1 MPHIYQEIMKRIR
14 LTITAIFCCALTL
27 QSFADPVTKSQAQVL
42 ASSFVQSLDGT
53 SIIGTSVKTN
63 APKRVAANDTLA
75 PYYVFSRGA
84 GKGFIIVSG
93 DNCSS
98 PIIGYTESGDFD
110 SDNLPQAMK
119 DMLNGWSELISKA
132 QAAGAKP
139 RETMTAAKGVMR
151 AASMRQNVDPLIK
164 TLWSQGSPYNDI
176 CPTITSNGQRAA
188 TGCVAT
194 AAAQIIYYFKKDN
207 PDTLLYDTP
216 TYGYGDAPVTT
227 SLPKGTKIDYSNM
240 LLSGSG
246 TTIQNNAV
254 ATLMLAIGSSSWLTY
269 GSSTSGQ
276 ISKAGE
282 AMNSQFHLSSTCI
295 YKSGYSQ
302 ATWEQTI
309 YSTLIEG
316 KPILYSGV
324 HPKDGGHA
332 VVLDGYQASTNLFHF
347 NFGWGSNSYNGYFT
361 VDDSTGMNGFYG
373 QQGMCY
379 NVTPWNQNISG
390 KISAIKNF
398 YQKCSNTINVSITNN
413 STIAYSGAYLYCTTG
428 TSLPSTVSA
437 NDLTTV
443 IPSGETTS
451 ISFTYKPTLVKTY
464 HIYLCDSKRN
474 ILDSCS
480 VTPSPTVA
488 ALHLN
493 EIGIDA
499 GRNSET
505 IDGITFHTVNNTTA
519 NVKVNL
525 TNGEGGS
532 FCQPSIKCDLY
543 KYDTATKAWETT
555 PTVTKTI
562 SSITFNEGETKDTTF
577 TFVFLTP
584 GTYYKAIM
592 NHTATAGLKSNIS
605 FDTVDS
611 VAYFTVRNSDLVIS
625 IDNHKAVVI
634 GTWDA
639 TAFKKLATNA
649 SICSYDLTGVKDFTS
664 QPEAPNPNAL
674 FYAPNNI
681 EGAYNVIANGV
692 CDSLFINKSYNFIP
706 MQAFIATK
714 ARFNISDAQVG
725 EWSDLILPFA
735 ASSHYGTQACRIYG
749 FKSAMAKFEDLKE
762 IPAMTPILYMI
773 DHISRNYF
781 SAENVEIS
789 TDTIAKAVN
798 DSVIGYTYSTTI
810 PNTHMSMG
818 YSTTLYP
825 SYLNANKGTSISPFR
840 TAVTA
845 ISYDI
850 NAVRSIS
857 TDHQYS
863 MLADSISKAKDI
875 YDSIFCNN
883 IDIRN
888 KFADSIKV
896 AEDGFTSRSLITSS
910 DVSRQ
915 YRYLSIAI
923 KNYVNG
929 VATGMTQINDDQ
941 DNAAIEYYTIT
952 GIRISEPQKGINIV
966 RQGRKIRKII
976 IK

>member
-1 MPHIYQEIMKRIR
+1 MPHIYQKIMKRIR
-14 LTITAIFCCALTL
+14 LTITAIFCCALTF
-27 QSFADPVTKSQAQVL
+27 QSFADPVTKSQAQAL

-53 SIIGTSVKTN
+53 SIMRTSVKTN
-63 APKRVAANDTLA
+63 APRRVAANDTLA

-93 DNCSS
+93 DNCSA

-110 SDNLPQAMK
+110 SGNLPQALT

-139 RETMTAAKGVMR
+139 RATMTAAKGVMR
-151 AASMRQNVDPLIK
+151 VSSMQQNIDPLMK

-176 CPTITSNGQRAA
+176 CPTITSNGQRAL

-194 AAAQIIYYFKKDN
+194 AAAQIIYYFRKDN
-207 PDTLLYDTP
+207 PDTLFYDTP

-227 SLPKGTKIDYSNM
+227 SLPKGTKIDYANM

-246 TTIQNNAV
+246 TAIQNNAI
-254 ATLMLAIGSSSWLTY
+254 ATLMFAIGSSSWLSY

-276 ISKAGE
+276 IAKAGE

-309 YSTLIEG
+309 YNTLIEG

-324 HPKDGGHA
+324 HPKNGGHA
-332 VVLDGYQASTNLFHF
+332 VVLDGYQPSTNLFHF

-379 NVTPWNQNISG
+379 NVTPWQQNISG
-390 KISAIKNF
+390 KISTIKSF

-413 STIAYSGAYLYCTTG
+413 STIAYSGVYLYCTTG
-428 TSLPSTVSA
+428 TTLPTTVNA

-443 IPSGETTS
+443 IPSGETGS
-451 ISFTYKPTLVKTY
+451 ITFTYKPTLVKTY

-493 EIGIDA
+493 EIRIDA
-499 GRNSET
+499 GQNSET

-519 NVKVNL
+519 NIKVNL

-543 KYDTATKAWETT
+543 KYDTAAKAWEAT

-562 SSITFNEGETKDTTF
+562 SAITFNEGETKDTTF

-584 GTYYKAIM
+584 GTYYQAIM
-592 NHTATAGLKSNIS
+592 NHTVTAGLKSNIS

-611 VAYFTVRNSDLVIS
+611 VTYFTVRNSDLAIS
-625 IDNHKAVVI
+625 IDNHKAVVT

-649 SICSYDLTGVKDFTS
+649 GICSYDMTTVKDFSS
-664 QPEAPNPNAL
+664 QPEARNPNAL
-674 FYAPNNI
+674 FYGPNNI
-681 EGAYNVIANGV
+681 QGAYNVIANGI
-692 CDSLFINKSYNFIP
+692 CDSLIINKSYNFIP
-706 MQAFIATK
+706 MLAFKATK

-735 ASSHYGTQACRIYG
+735 VSSHYGTQACRICG

-810 PNTHMSMG
+810 PDTHMSMG

-825 SYLNANKGTSISPFR
+825 SYLNVNKGASVSPFR

-845 ISYDI
+845 IAYDI

-857 TDHQYS
+857 MDHQYA

-875 YDSIFCNN
+875 YNSIFCNN
-883 IDIRN
+883 TDLRRT
-888 KFADSIKV
+888 FTDSIKV
-896 AEDGFTSRSLITSS
+896 AEDGFTSRSLLTSS
-910 DVSRQ
+910 EVSRQ
-915 YRYLSIAI
+915 YRNISLAI

-929 VATGMTQINDDQ
+929 VATGIIRVEDDQ
-941 DNAAIEYYTIT
+941 NNAVIEYYTIT

-966 RQGRKIRKII
+966 RQGQKIRKII